1 MLEPFLMALPEA
13 PDPSI
18 WREEAPIDFKDMT
31 RKIFLVPMSSR
42 IQAGDR
48 GMYTVAEVE
57 EDPSVIKSARNNT
70 LRNRLRKNTDNDFI
84 SIRSNGTD
92 TPCAA
97 AFLCNGRMNAF
108 ESLKIGRIQDYYV
121 IFMTPDE
128 VLFADK
134 EKLRPANI
142 RRILTSIRNRV
153 MSMYRT
159 DAPILS
165 MEVLE
170 YDTGTNRY
178 EEV

>member
-1 MLEPFLMALPEA
+1 MLEPFLMTLPEA
-13 PDPSI
+13 PDPEI
-18 WREEAPIDFKDMT
+18 WREDAPIDFKDMT
-31 RKIFLVPMSSR
+31 KKICLVPMASR

-48 GMYTVAEVE
+48 GFYTVAEIE
-57 EDPSVIKSARNNT
+57 ADPSIIKSARNNT

-84 SIRSNGTD
+84 SIRSNGTE

-97 AFLCNGRMNAF
+97 AFLCSGRMNAF

-121 IFMTPDE
+121 VFMTPDE

-153 MSMYRT
+153 VSMYKG

-170 YDTGTNRY
+170 YDTGTDRY
-178 EEV
+178 EEI

>member
-1 MLEPFLMALPEA
+1 MLEPFLLALPEA
-13 PDPSI
+13 PAPDI
-18 WREEAPIDFKDMT
+18 WREEAPVSFKDMT
-31 RKIFLVPMSSR
+31 KKIYLVPMSSR

-48 GMYTVAEVE
+48 GMYAVSEIEA
-57 EDPSVIKSARNNT
+57 DPSIVKSARNNT

-84 SIRSNGTD
+84 SIRSNGTE

-97 AFLCNGRMNAF
+97 AFLCSGRMNAF

-121 IFMTPDE
+121 VFMTPDE

-134 EKLRPANI
+134 EKLKPANI
-142 RRILTSIRNRV
+142 RRILSSIRNRV
-153 MSMYRT
+153 VSMYRD

-170 YDTGTNRY
+170 YDTGTDRY
-178 EEV
+178 EEI

>member
-1 MLEPFLMALPEA
+1 MLEPFLLALPETPG
-13 PDPSI
+13 PDI
-18 WREEAPIDFKDMT
+18 WREDAPIDFKDMT
-31 RKIFLVPMSSR
+31 RKLYLVPMSSR

-48 GMYTVAEVE
+48 GMYTIDEIKD
-57 EDPSVIKSARNNT
+57 DPSVIRSSRHNT

-97 AFLCNGRMNAF
+97 AFLCDGRMNAF

-121 IFMTPDE
+121 IFVSPDE
-128 VLFADK
+128 VLFADR
-134 EKLRPANI
+134 EKLRPSNI
-142 RRILTSIRNRV
+142 RRILASIKNRV
-153 MSMYRT
+153 VSMYRD

-170 YDTGTNRY
+170 YDTGTDRY
-178 EEV
+178 TEI